1 MPPFEIE
8 NLNSLKQ
15 CEGREFPAT
24 DWFVVTQDR
33 IQKFADATEDRQWIH
48 LDPER
53 AQRESPFGGTV
64 AHGFLTLSLLS
75 YLMKQAIHIR
85 SGVAMT
91 VNYGLNKVRFPSAV
105 RAGSKVRA
113 RVTLLSAKESPEFVD
128 AVFLIHVESQRREVS
143 PPASPAA
150 LPSGWCGITGSE
162 RSRSY
167 RPAFRAMPRGAQ
179 QGVDSLGMAAKRSS
193 CVNPCAYR

>member
-53 AQRESPFGGTV
+53 AQRESPYGGTV
-64 AHGFLTLSLLS
+64 AHGFLTLSLLG
-75 YLMKQAIHIR
+75 YFLRQAIRFR
-85 SGVAMT
+85 SGPAMT
-91 VNYGLNKVRFPSAV
+91 VNYGLNKVRFPAAV
-105 RAGSKVRA
+105 RAGSQLRA
-113 RVTLLSAKESPEFVD
+113 RVTLLSVTESPEFVD
-128 AVFLIHVESQRREVS
+128 ATYLVHVENHEAEDLGVESK
-143 PPASPAA
+143 
-150 LPSGWCGITGSE
+150 PSG
-162 RSRSY
+162 
-167 RPAFRAMPRGAQ
+167 
-179 QGVDSLGMAAKRSS
+179 K
-193 CVNPCAYR
+193 PC